1 MLVDFVEMKRFD
13 DKLLIEVLEAMRT
26 PGGKAISEEA
36 WQAIE
41 KTKVV
46 CQSDAAQLTAWDPR
60 LRAARGWYDRDL
72 CQANDAP
79 GTGSLRSP
87 EGIPAG
93 FLRSRLNLKIYLRN
107 WSQIW
112 IPVRFGEHL

>member
-41 KTKVV
+41 RTEVG

-72 CQANDAP
+72 RRANDAP
-79 GTGSLRSP
+79 GTGSLWSP

-93 FLRSRLNLKIYLRN
+93 FLRSRLNLKI
-107 WSQIW
+107 
-112 IPVRFGEHL
+112 

>member
-1 MLVDFVEMKRFD
+1 MKRFD

-26 PGGKAISEEA
+26 PGGRAISEEA

-41 KTKVV
+41 RTEVG

-87 EGIPAG
+87 EKIPAG
-93 FLRSRLNLKIYLRN
+93 VSKKSFKSENISEKLVPDLDSR
-107 WSQIW
+107 
-112 IPVRFGEHL
+112 